1 MAEDKLYEES
11 NESLSDKFLDLAAG
25 TVAAGAAAVSFYRS
39 GGARFLSR
47 QYGRYRGELQT
58 IRQEIGRLDYDHINK
73 SSLKELL
80 GRKGRIRKAWKKLKP
95 NDDYKVD
102 LTIRPGTAGEL
113 VRDFLQNELSTEN
126 SRKRLL
132 REREVVDKVVA
143 KAQAQIKKALKAG
156 ASINDKQQKEIM
168 LFARMAARRIKTD
181 GDYRKFSTRKY
192 IHDNIGLQK
201 HFDITRNII
210 QEAIWFNSQFVNKY
224 AGKKNVD
231 KGHGPKDEVQAILQK
246 AILART
252 ESSRAER
259 ATDATLGDRRL
270 LLGEMLDNADR
281 FSTSARVRY
290 TDEDGHRISRP
301 LIDALQ
307 EYMEGIRESDE
318 ELYNNLRNVHMD
330 PFLRTDGN
338 EFYSFMEAASLKND
352 IIRELSGTMPGKI
365 LKLRSFDMAQRTPLY
380 HVFRKGTLNEAIAAF
395 EKGNHTGRI
404 QNDYYYIDGQT
415 YRYDFDEDKLSLVEE
430 MKDFS
435 PVSSRFGSEAN
446 ILRDMYGYGAH
457 RYQDPDSFWAKL
469 GMGDSVETR
478 FTERLWNLLHGE
490 PNLYNAKT
498 ILKNLGKNTDFQ
510 ARYADMVRINEL
522 LQSHVGVLSPSQV
535 RAIRDGYKEL
545 NPAGTKELLEDEGVG
560 ALVDYLED
568 GTGSNDEN
576 LIKIADVIGKL
587 KGRDEDIRSPY
598 LRRLLDL
605 VYRDQTR
612 AENSV
617 DLINSLQEE
626 YNQGALH
633 GLDLRAQF
641 NKGLMQE
648 FILRFSDK
656 APEDEKLTF
665 VKDVIDNYTDL
676 STKEAQ
682 QAKNFAYAA
691 LVDDYTHGMLRDSA
705 KHTILDVFTDEQ
717 IEHAV
722 SYMEGLASGKIGSA
736 GARDVTETIH
746 DFAKDYSDVM
756 SIKGHEMLLDYK
768 QQYVDD
774 DYIMMRK
781 AAGPMSIIQ
790 GINEAIKSG
799 SSDPAK
805 ESLFD
810 VWRQLTAGRDDPENI
825 SRLTMVPYFFLHR
838 LADSEMLSFLQFSN
852 EEMASTWGLAKG
864 VAKRLAPLAIGGTYL
879 EWADDTVG
887 AITGTRPSAAVIN
900 SLDYM
905 DIGVR
910 KLFDVTGIGGIIQ
923 DQMEANPIM
932 QYWFGKD
939 GYYTA
944 EQQRDQYANG
954 YEPVRSGRYWDFG
967 SVNEFRG
974 SQIQYFEPTLTRRLN
989 SDYYNKAMYDGYWDK
1004 WSHSLLPTPTMPISP
1019 LIYMMDPYYLENE
1032 HSEDRPYAM
1041 SGTMFQKD
1049 TPWGIVLNPTIGQLI
1064 KPVTRLHTDR
1074 LDDDGRDAKAIIYGI
1089 NKRIYD
1095 TAAANHAPAMV
1106 FDREQITAG
1115 EYTGFTN
1122 PTMGEYVIDIGHT
1135 KGQEMRQKQ
1144 IEALGNGDMELERRE
1159 QLYEPSGSYGGGGG
1173 FLSGLFGGG
1182 SGGGIGSTANASA
1195 ASANSGSDGGGFLG
1209 IGGGSSG
1216 AGGTSPLDLLGQT
1229 NRRIYEAAAAN
1240 TNTGGVITKDRI
1252 RHYKMD
1258 DVMLADDAHD
1268 LVVQGG
1274 DLDLEGQAERS
1285 FRLISGIYGY
1295 GANRAFGFGESD
1307 GRQIADSGDMDSF
1320 SRSFWDESLGGIGGG
1335 TTEIGRRFIPEFR
1348 RNIRYSPLLNNM
1360 PDWIPET
1367 LRFGDPYAAIPKGE
1381 ARLPGKGYEALNA
1394 LHPDK
1399 YGTYGSFDRFKILA
1413 DVAPLSSEY
1422 KIWSSIASQTVK
1434 DPQLQDEME
1443 KIRKRVREQNKDH
1456 DFYPYM
1462 VLGQD
1467 VDYKNVTVTEV
1478 NNNGYFRIQG
1488 SDELYKIAGL
1498 QFQSGW
1504 QRASSGNTNGAN
1516 PTEIIKQFVQ
1526 PGMDI
1531 TLAVDQNEYH
1541 QRNSDEANSINA
1553 AVFVGGESLAK
1564 TLLETDPN
1572 TFKKKDMDYRDVA
1585 DTWALTTTS
1594 SRFFS
1599 GLGEAVAHLDLPMVH
1614 DRWLR
1619 VRDPLESYNAE
1630 QVYGTPYQTWSDL
1643 TGTYLFPAM
1652 ERAVSNGYSTV
1663 ASTAEFVALS
1673 ALHDKQGI
1681 GKLSKWGLSGASVLT
1696 DRGAFIGAALST
1708 IVKPGDSNLYR
1719 KMTRLGAAGEVL
1731 GSLYTSTQSS
1741 AGQSAAVWGMTG
1753 FMVGDLLDDKT
1764 AYAKMGSL
1772 MKKFIRNEDSVL
1784 FRSKY
1789 AAAGAALGGAARG
1802 VFGPSVEGD
1811 GRDQWTPERVQK
1823 KWAME
1828 DYFDRLNYIKN
1839 MGLYHKAAE
1848 LAEDKEGI
1856 RMEKIFADYDKWSKK
1871 RQEIMRESDVN
1882 TQDEWIRL
1890 KQRARFDLEKLKEQL
1905 GIKEEQNHRFEYAN
1919 GFSINDL
1926 PGVRNGVFHS
1936 EEISEEERL
1945 YTLNALVTMGT
1956 RYTKHTSDRTEKDR
1970 DMTQLTAFEHAY
1982 GIKIP
1987 SYYQVHHIVEFSE
2000 NGADDPSNMIALN
2013 PDDHLYITEQQKAR
2027 SEGEFSAA
2035 QIGART
2041 AMRLGEYGRAA
2052 LLYKK
2057 AAESTMYGL
2066 RSDARW
2072 TDVEMA
2078 LPRYER
2084 DYFVEFMKEKDPDK
2098 QEEIL
2103 KTVSPFLRRALK
2115 QVWGMDYEKDKGPDN
2130 EEYFESHNLPNFL
2143 WEGWRP
2149 DSDLNNVK
2157 AKTIKNEG
2165 MLFSD
2170 FGIYES
2176 KYRDPK
2182 VINAP
2187 NLSPRG
2193 SNNPLEVQTKLTTA
2207 MNGLGLQ
2214 GVEVSVEPKSSGGV
2228 QSIINMATVTSYE
2241 FKEKVNDLFS
2251 GNI

>member
-11 NESLSDKFLDLAAG
+11 NESLSDKFLNLAAG

-39 GGARFLSR
+39 GGARLLSR
-47 QYGRYRGELQT
+47 QYGRYRGEFQT
-58 IRQEIGRLDYDHINK
+58 IRQEIGKLDYDHINK
-73 SSLKELL
+73 NSLKELL
-80 GRKGRIRKAWKKLKP
+80 GRNGRIRTSWREYKP
-95 NDDYKVD
+95 NEDYKAD
-102 LTIRPGTAGEL
+102 LTIRPGTIGEL
-113 VRDFLQNELSTEN
+113 VRSFLQNDLTSEN
-126 SRKRLL
+126 SRRRLL
-132 REREVVDKVVA
+132 RDREVVDKVVA
-143 KAQAQIKKALKAG
+143 AAQDQIQKALDAG
-156 ASINDKQQKEIM
+156 INVNREQKRELE
-168 LFARMAARRIKTD
+168 LFARMAARRIKTQD
-181 GDYRKFSTRKY
+181 DYHKFALRKY
-192 IHDNIGLQK
+192 VHDHMGLQQ
-201 HFDITRNII
+201 HFAITRGIM
-210 QEAIWFNSQFVNKY
+210 QDAIYFNSVFE
-224 AGKKNVD
+224 KNTKVD
-231 KGHGPKDEVQAILQK
+231 RGHGPKDEIQQILLK
-246 AILART
+246 AILAHT
-252 ESSRAER
+252 KSTKAER
-259 ATDATLGDRRL
+259 ASDAILGDRRVR
-270 LLGEMLDNADR
+270 LGEMLDHADR
-281 FSTSARVRY
+281 FSTSAQVRY
-290 TDEDGHRISRP
+290 VDANGNKQSVAFIE
-301 LIDALQ
+301 ALQ
-307 EYMEGIRESDE
+307 NYMERVKKSDE
-318 ELYNNLRNVHMD
+318 KLYNQLRDVHMD
-330 PFLRTDGN
+330 AFLRTDGKN
-338 EFYSFMEAASLKND
+338 YYSFMEAATLKND
-352 IIRELSGTMPGKI
+352 VIRELSGTMPGKV
-365 LKLRSFDMAQRTPLY
+365 LKLRSFDMAERTPLY
-380 HVFRKGTLNEAIAAF
+380 HVFRRGTLNEAIAAV
-395 EKGNHTGRI
+395 EKGNNTGRI
-404 QNDYYYIDGQT
+404 QNDYYYVDGKT
-415 YRYDFDEDKLSLVEE
+415 YRYDYDKDKVFAVDELDK
-430 MKDFS
+430 FS

-457 RYQDPDSFWAKL
+457 RYQDPGSLGAKF
-469 GMGDSVETR
+469 GMGDSIETR
-478 FTERLWNLLHGE
+478 FTERLWNLAHGIE
-490 PNLYNAKT
+490 DTNNTRT
-498 ILKNLGKNTDFQ
+498 ILKHLGESGDFQ
-510 ARYADMVRINEL
+510 TRYADMVRINEL
-522 LQSHVGVLSPSQV
+522 LQSHVEALSPSQV
-535 RAIRDGYKEL
+535 RAIRAGFSSL
-545 NPAGTKELLEDEGVG
+545 NPDAAQKIMDNEGIQELVG
-560 ALVDYLED
+560 YLED

-576 LIKIADVIGKL
+576 LVKIANVVQKFQGKD
-587 KGRDEDIRSPY
+587 KDIRSPY

-605 VYRDQTR
+605 VYRDQTK
-612 AENSV
+612 ADNSV

-633 GLDLRAQF
+633 GLDLREQF
-641 NKGLMQE
+641 NKGLSQE
-648 FILRFSDK
+648 FILRYAEDVSGK
-656 APEDEKLTF
+656 DEKLS
-665 VKDVIDNYTDL
+665 VIKDIIENHTDM
-676 STKEAQ
+676 SAKDAR

-691 LVDDYTHGMLRDSA
+691 LVDDYTHGMLRDAS
-705 KHTILDVFTDEQ
+705 KHTNLWEYKDDE

-722 SYMEGLASGKIGSA
+722 SYMENLASGKIGSE
-736 GARDVTETIH
+736 GAQDVTKTIH
-746 DFAKDYSDVM
+746 DFARDYEDVL
-756 SIKGHEMLLDYK
+756 SVKGHDTLLDYK

-781 AAGPMSIIQ
+781 AAGPMSIIES
-790 GINEAIKSG
+790 INEAIKQG
-799 SSDPAK
+799 SSTPVKD
-805 ESLFD
+805 EVLD
-810 VWRQLTAGRDDPENI
+810 IWHQLKAGRDDPENI

-838 LADSEMLSFLQFSN
+838 LADNEMLSFLQFSD
-852 EEMASTWGLAKG
+852 EEKKSSWGLVKG
-864 VAKRLAPLAIGGTYL
+864 VAKRLAPLAIGGMYL

-887 AITGTRPSAAVIN
+887 AITGTRPAAAIIN

-910 KLFDVTGIGGIIQ
+910 KLFDTTGIGGIIQ
-923 DQMEANPIM
+923 NQMEANPIM

-974 SQIQYFEPTLTRRLN
+974 AQVQYFEPTLTRRLN
-989 SDYYNKAMYDGYWDK
+989 SDYYNKAMYSGYWDK
-1004 WSHSLLPTPTMPISP
+1004 WAHSLLPTPAMPLSP
-1019 LIYMMDPYYLENE
+1019 LIYAMDPYYLENE
-1032 HSEDRPYAM
+1032 HSEDRPYAV

-1074 LDDDGRDAKAIIYGI
+1074 LDDDGHDAKAIIYGI

-1095 TAAANHAPAMV
+1095 TATANHAHAMV

-1122 PTMGEYVIDIGHT
+1122 PSMGEYVIDIGRT
-1135 KGQEMRQKQ
+1135 AGQEMRQKQ
-1144 IEALGNGDMELERRE
+1144 LDTLGNGDMELERRE
-1159 QLYEPSGSYGGGGG
+1159 KLYEPSGSYGGGGGGG

-1195 ASANSGSDGGGFLG
+1195 VSANAGSDGGGFLG

-1216 AGGTSPLDLLGQT
+1216 AGGASPLDLLGQT
-1229 NRRIYEAAAAN
+1229 NRRIYQAAAAN
-1240 TNTGGVITKDRI
+1240 TNTGGVLTKDRI

-1258 DVMLADDAHD
+1258 DVLLADDAHD

-1320 SRSFWDESLGGIGGG
+1320 SRSFWDESLGGLGGG
-1335 TTEIGRRFIPEFR
+1335 AAEIGRRFIPEFR

-1381 ARLPGKGYEALNA
+1381 ARLPGEGYEALNA

-1422 KIWSSIASQTVK
+1422 KIWSSIAAQTVK

-1467 VDYKNVTVTEV
+1467 VNYKNATVTEV
-1478 NNNGYFRIQG
+1478 DNNGYFRIQG

-1504 QRASSGNTNGAN
+1504 QRASSGDTGGAN
-1516 PTEIIKQFVQ
+1516 PTDIIKQFVQ

-1531 TLAVDQNEYH
+1531 TLAIDQNEYH

-1564 TLLETDPN
+1564 TLLEADPN

-1594 SRFFS
+1594 SRFLS
-1599 GLGEAVAHLDLPMVH
+1599 GIGEAVAHMDLPMVH

-1681 GKLSKWGLSGASVLT
+1681 GKFSKWGLSGASVLL
-1696 DRGAFIGAALST
+1696 DRGAFIGATLST
-1708 IVKPGDSNLYR
+1708 LAKPGDSELFR

-1741 AGQSAAVWGMTG
+1741 TGQAAAVWGMTG
-1753 FMVGDLLDDKT
+1753 FMVGDILDDKT

-1772 MKKFIRNEDSVL
+1772 MKKFIRDEDSVL

-1789 AAAGAALGGAARG
+1789 AAAGAAIGVAARG
-1802 VFGPSVEGD
+1802 MFGPSVEGD

-1823 KWAME
+1823 KWKME

-1856 RMEKIFADYDKWSKK
+1856 RMEKIFADYDKWSEK

-1905 GIKEEQNHRFEYAN
+1905 GMKDEQNHRFEYAN

-1956 RYTKHTSDRTEKDR
+1956 RYTNHTSDRSEKDR

-2000 NGADDPSNMIALN
+2000 NGPDDPSNMIALN

-2066 RSDARW
+2066 RADARW

-2214 GVEVSVEPKSSGGV
+2214 GVEVSVEPKSTGGV
-2228 QSIINMATVTSYE
+2228 QSIINMATVTQYE